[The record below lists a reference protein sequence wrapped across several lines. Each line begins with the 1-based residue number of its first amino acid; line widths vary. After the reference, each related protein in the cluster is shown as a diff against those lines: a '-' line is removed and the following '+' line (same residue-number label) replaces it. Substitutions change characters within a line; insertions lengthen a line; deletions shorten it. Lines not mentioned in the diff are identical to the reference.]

1 MTVSSYH
8 PGLTT
13 DNSPGVQLPQAD
25 IAKATQPGLF
35 DDLPESAFTVD
46 HKILVNARPADRML
60 ACLALPVSN
69 AAKIVAAAVAYH
81 GWSSWPSRETLGR
94 LTDLKLQNV
103 SRALKELEN
112 AGVVVRKKR
121 FHSGG
126 AVGMQ
131 TTFDGPS
138 MAEAVAHQGHPVLE
152 GAGINMIRADSVAT
166 SDVTAKQPCEEL
178 RGNHIDSRAGINMRP
193 EPEVTEPEGV
203 TLIDGYQS
211 NSGYSD
217 FTSGFLGH
225 RHAHVSASSSQVCP
239 ACGVGD
245 CGLPACYNCGL
256 VHKVPS
262 TAPERGEWP
271 AWYVDLAAKV
281 DANILPG
288 LRWIDEARMLAGWT
302 DEVMTQAAA
311 TYAKVYQGK
320 TVNAPLELFKKLA
333 VQAARIET
341 GKRTPAKTIPMRRR

>member
-1 MTVSSYH
+1 MTLQVYQN
-8 PGLTT
+8 PVGDCQQLG
-13 DNSPGVQLPQAD
+13 GVQLPQAD

-46 HKILVNARPADRML
+46 HRLLINARPADRML

-94 LTDLKLQNV
+94 LTDLKPQNVV

-126 AVGMQ
+126 TVGMQ

-152 GAGINMIRADSVAT
+152 GAGINMIRADSVPT

-178 RGNHIDSRAGINMRP
+178 RGNQYDSRAGINMRP
-193 EPEVTEPEGV
+193 EPEVTEPERV
-203 TLIDGYQS
+203 TLIDDHQS
-211 NSGYSD
+211 NSGSSD
-217 FTSGFLGH
+217 LTSTSLGNSDA
-225 RHAHVSASSSQVCP
+225 RAKT
-239 ACGVGD
+239 
-245 CGLPACYNCGL
+245 LPAWFQ
-256 VHKVPS
+256 
-262 TAPERGEWP
+262 E
-271 AWYVDLAAKV
+271 LARKV
-281 DANILPG
+281 DSNILPNF
-288 LRWIDEARMLAGWT
+288 RQVDEARMLAGWS
-302 DEVMTQAAA
+302 EAVMRQAVQK
-311 TYAKVYQGK
+311 YVQVYRGK
-320 TVNAPLELFKKLA
+320 TVNAPETLFRKLA
-333 VQAARIET
+333 IEAAR
-341 GKRTPAKTIPMRRR
+341 KAPASTSGDELPKYAADQRRRRG

>member
-1 MTVSSYH
+1 MTLQVYQN
-8 PGLTT
+8 PVGDCQQLG
-13 DNSPGVQLPQAD
+13 GVQLPQAD

-94 LTDLKLQNV
+94 LTDLKPQNV

-126 AVGMQ
+126 TVGMQ

-152 GAGINMIRADSVAT
+152 GAGINMIRADSVPT

-178 RGNHIDSRAGINMRP
+178 RGNQYDSRAGINMRP
-193 EPEVTEPEGV
+193 EPEVTEPERV
-203 TLIDGYQS
+203 TLIDDHQS
-211 NSGYSD
+211 NSGSSD
-217 FTSGFLGH
+217 LT
-225 RHAHVSASSSQVCP
+225 
-239 ACGVGD
+239 
-245 CGLPACYNCGL
+245 N
-256 VHKVPS
+256 VHP
-262 TAPERGEWP
+262 T
-271 AWYVDLAAKV
+271 
-281 DANILPG
+281 
-288 LRWIDEARMLAGWT
+288 
-302 DEVMTQAAA
+302 
-311 TYAKVYQGK
+311 
-320 TVNAPLELFKKLA
+320 F
-333 VQAARIET
+333 
-341 GKRTPAKTIPMRRR
+341 